1 MEYKFNPKVQKL
13 KQMQALS
20 LESKIIM
27 SRQRIKEWHERY
39 EGAVYVSFSGGVDS
53 TVLLHLVRSVFPD
66 VKAVFCNTG
75 LEYP

>member
-27 SRQRIKEWHERY
+27 SRQRIKEWHEHY
-39 EGAVYVSFSGGVDS
+39 ELSIDDASREVLSAETAS
-53 TVLLHLVRSVFPD
+53 TVI
-66 VKAVFCNTG
+66 
-75 LEYP
+75 